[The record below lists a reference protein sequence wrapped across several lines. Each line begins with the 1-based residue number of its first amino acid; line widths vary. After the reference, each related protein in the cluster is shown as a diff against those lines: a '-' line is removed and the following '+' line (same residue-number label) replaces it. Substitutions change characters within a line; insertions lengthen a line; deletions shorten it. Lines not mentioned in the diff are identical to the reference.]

1 MQYGVVKSQKCV
13 AALILKVRSF
23 HESALPRRYRRT
35 FLDPH
40 VWILGTGFNN
50 LFHAHLAQMAIVR
63 KLSRFGV
70 HFHFV
75 YLFPLVDLVTSDW
88 L

>member
-1 MQYGVVKSQKCV
+1 MQYGVVKSRKCV

-75 YLFPLVDLVTSDW
+75 C
-88 L
+88 